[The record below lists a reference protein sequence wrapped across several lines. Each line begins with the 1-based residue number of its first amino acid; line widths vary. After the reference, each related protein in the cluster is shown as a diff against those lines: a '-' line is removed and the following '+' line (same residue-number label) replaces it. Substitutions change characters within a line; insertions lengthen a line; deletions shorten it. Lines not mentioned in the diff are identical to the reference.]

1 MSAPIPLRRDFDAS
15 QLRSLARRTN
25 NGPQA
30 RRLLA
35 LAAIYDGATRTEAA
49 KIGGIGLQIIRDWV
63 LRFNA
68 RGPDALLNGK
78 SPGQPC
84 KLNDLQRRAIGGMIE
99 SGPIPA
105 VHGVV
110 RWRLIDLAQWVFE
123 EFRITIAKQTS
134 AGSCAPWATANS
146 RPDRAT
152 MRKRKARLRILKKLS
167 RAPGGNR
174 ARQGARL
181 RHDRNL
187 VRRRGSHRPEEQDHP
202 SLGEARHPPQRAP
215 RPAYCLHLHL
225 GAVCPK
231 EGKGAALI
239 LPACNTE
246 AMNLHLAEIAA
257 AVAPAAHA
265 ILLV

>member
-84 KLNDLQRRAIGGMIE
+84 KLNDLQRRAIAGMIE
-99 SGPIPA
+99 SGPTPGGPWRGALAADRSGA
-105 VHGVV
+105 VGSS
-110 RWRLIDLAQWVFE
+110 RNSASRSPS
-123 EFRITIAKQTS
+123 RRS

-152 MRKRKARLRILKKLS
+152 MRKRRARSRILKKLPH
-167 RAPGGNR
+167 APGRNR
-174 ARQGARL
+174 AREGARL

-202 SLGEARHPPQRAP
+202 SLGETGHPSKRTA
-215 RPAYCLHLHL
+215 
-225 GAVCPK
+225 
-231 EGKGAALI
+231 
-239 LPACNTE
+239 
-246 AMNLHLAEIAA
+246 
-257 AVAPAAHA
+257 
-265 ILLV
+265 